1 MALDMTA
8 SPLKNFIACPSR
20 LRTVLPAARAR
31 AGERGAALVEL
42 ALIMP
47 VALTIL
53 FGIAQFGLALN
64 SASDETHVA
73 NEVARYATVNQ
84 NPASSGSLQEW
95 GKTQID
101 SKALQGE
108 KVCIAF
114 PNGKEL
120 GNAVEVTVKG
130 TINWI
135 PILKLKVSTTS
146 VEGKAVMRLE
156 AKSTFEAGCSK

>member
-1 MALDMTA
+1 MTA
-8 SPLKNFIACPSR
+8 APSHNFRKHLPPLG
-20 LRTVLPAARAR
+20 PARRIVPAWT
-31 AGERGAALVEL
+31 GERGAALVEL
-42 ALIMP
+42 ALILP
-47 VALTIL
+47 IALLVL

-64 SASDETHVA
+64 SASDETHIA

-84 NPASSGSLQEW
+84 NPASSGSLQQW
-95 GKTQID
+95 GKSQID
-101 SKALQGE
+101 SKALTGE

-120 GNAVEVTVKG
+120 GSAVEVTVKG

-156 AKSTFEAGCSK
+156 ATSTVEAGCST